1 MDVFTLRKLKKIMD
15 YKKHTK
21 DRFREKFLPIIKSKK
36 IKNFWKDKTN
46 KSWVDLTDDD
56 YEEMC
61 IICNN
66 SPLFKQVEKNRVLIK
81 YNNTYLWCV
90 LTKKKSVIKTIYPI
104 SKSDFRKY
112 CVENHL

>member
-1 MDVFTLRKLKKIMD
+1 MN

-21 DRFREKFLPIIKSKK
+21 ERFREKFLPYF
-36 IKNFWKDKTN
+36 NNLFTKTN
-46 KSWVDLTDDD
+46 KNRHKSWVDLTDND

-66 SPLFKQVEKNRVLIK
+66 SPLLKQVEKNRVLIK
-81 YNNTYLWCV
+81 YNNTYIWCV

-104 SKSDFRKY
+104 DKSDFRKY
-112 CVENHL
+112 LNCV